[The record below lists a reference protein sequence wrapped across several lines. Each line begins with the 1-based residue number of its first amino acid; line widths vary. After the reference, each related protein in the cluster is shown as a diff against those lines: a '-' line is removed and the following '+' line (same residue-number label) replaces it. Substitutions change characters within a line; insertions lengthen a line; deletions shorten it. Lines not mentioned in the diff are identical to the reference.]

1 MFMSSI
7 LVHAPS
13 HLGSNH
19 VLMMTLI
26 AQFEEILLIKSS
38 LLPGESFAFEDDDE
52 GNGNGTSDGSH
63 MNYSQILEA
72 LSQTGVMPQALQDI
86 PPKPLTFSVT
96 SCSIAITLTLGVSY
110 PENPLD
116 WRVSIH
122 GDRLSRPRQEQW
134 DKRLKDR
141 SRVLVENEESNAMY
155 QLLCDYA
162 LPLIAEE
169 ATQTTEP
176 DVQAPVMQRST
187 AHPSTQPFHALL
199 SSHHLISPQKRK
211 SLLKW
216 SQELAIGGFAKV
228 GYPGIIYAEGKK
240 EDVEDFVQRVKEMQW
255 LALRVRFVE
264 PIEGPDVGVTRQEW
278 TEVTKVGEAIELM
291 RKRGREKLI
300 IGLGFGAGD

>member
-1 MFMSSI
+1 
-7 LVHAPS
+7 
-13 HLGSNH
+13 
-19 VLMMTLI
+19 MTLI

-38 LLPGESFAFEDDDE
+38 LLPGESFAFEEDDQW
-52 GNGNGTSDGSH
+52 NGNETSDSSH
-63 MNYSQILEA
+63 RNYSQILET

-96 SCSIAITLTLGVSY
+96 SCSITITLTLGVFY

-116 WRVSIH
+116 WRLSIH

-141 SRVLVENEESNAMY
+141 IRVLAENEESHVAY

-162 LPLIAEE
+162 LPLIADE
-169 ATQTTEP
+169 ATQMTEP
-176 DVQAPVMQRST
+176 DVQATVIQRST
-187 AHPSTQPFHALL
+187 SAHPSTQPFHALL

-216 SQELAIGGFAKV
+216 SQELALGGFAKV

-240 EDVEDFVQRVKEMQW
+240 EDVEDFIQRVKEMQW
-255 LALRVRFVE
+255 LALRVRFLE
-264 PIEGPDVGVTRQEW
+264 PIEGPDVGVARQEW
-278 TEVTKVGEAIELM
+278 TEIAKVGEAIELM
-291 RKRGREKLI
+291 RQRGREKLI